1 MAKRGR
7 PKKIIDQDA
16 FEKLCALQCTESEI
30 CAFFNVTDKTLANWC
45 KETYGLNFSEIFA
58 QKREAGKISLRR
70 MQWKHAEKNA
80 TMAIYLGKQYLGQ
93 RENVGVTFNN
103 ERADDPITKA
113 LKESLSNGTE
123 RETT

>member
-1 MAKRGR
+1 MAK
-7 PKKIIDQDA
+7 KKEIDKQS

-30 CAFFNVTDKTLANWC
+30 CAFFNVTDKTLASWC
-45 KETYGLNFSEIFA
+45 DRTYGLRFSEVFR

-70 MQWKHAEKNA
+70 MQWRHAEKNA

-103 ERADDPITKA
+103 ERDDDPITKA

-123 RETT
+123 RKADRDT